1 MGKAKRVRLQEKI
14 ERMKI
19 ERKTMKELKII
30 ELEEKFIYYTKLDMM
45 KQDQ

>member
-1 MGKAKRVRLQEKI
+1 MGKAKRERLQEKI
-14 ERMKI
+14 DRMKI

-45 KQDQ
+45 KQDL

>member
-1 MGKAKRVRLQEKI
+1 MGKAKRERLQEKI